1 MTRCPQSNGH
11 ELGGGTDSS
20 HSCVSIGDP
29 IIFDAE
35 PSRAGQL
42 PRVLT
47 AWFPVRNVRTAELG
61 MTQISS
67 GRDDTPATGRRQR
80 GAGN

>member
-47 AWFPVRNVRTAELG
+47 AWSRSAMCEQPNWA
-61 MTQISS
+61 
-67 GRDDTPATGRRQR
+67 
-80 GAGN
+80 